1 MDKPIYKGKNRFKH
15 NTTSVNNSILA
26 CILFLYLE
34 KVVKNNICKRKIKQK
49 RNNEVELHKKMM
61 H

>member
-15 NTTSVNNSILA
+15 NTTTVNNSILV

-34 KVVKNNICKRKIKQK
+34 KVVKNNMCKRKK
-49 RNNEVELHKKMM
+49 E
-61 H
+61 